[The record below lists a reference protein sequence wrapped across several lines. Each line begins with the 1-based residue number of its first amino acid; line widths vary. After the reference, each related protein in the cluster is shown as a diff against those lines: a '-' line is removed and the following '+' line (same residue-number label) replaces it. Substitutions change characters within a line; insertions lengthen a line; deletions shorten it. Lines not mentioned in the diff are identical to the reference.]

1 MQSSTFN
8 SVHYSQPFRLGEEEL
23 ENPSKVIACFFKT
36 YPLSVAK
43 LRLADCVE
51 VALSTDNPL
60 YAQAEDRADL
70 LQFYHFIEEML
81 EAVFVA
87 ERQNHD

>member
-8 SVHYSQPFRLGEEEL
+8 SAFYSQPFRLGEEEL
-23 ENPSKVIACFFKT
+23 ENPDKVIACFFKT

-43 LRLADCVE
+43 QQLSDCVE
-51 VALSTDNPL
+51 VALSTDNPF

-70 LQFYHFIEEML
+70 LRFYHFVEEML
-81 EAVFVA
+81 EAAYTMKQYV
-87 ERQNHD
+87 H